1 MTDIISEPEQ
11 SEMTRLNERIDN
23 LHFEQLPYGKEYLNF
38 CILEEKMKS
47 RYFIT
52 ESGSSEKHGR
62 MRMISPVSG

>member
-11 SEMTRLNERIDN
+11 SEMTRLNEKKEN
-23 LHFEQLPYGKEYLNF
+23 LHFEQLPYDKEYLNF

-47 RYFIT
+47 RYFIN